1 MARRRPKVLVV
12 DGNRDKALDLHRVLY
27 SGSQQF
33 DVLLASNADVAR
45 EIMRELSI
53 DVVITD
59 IDLPGAN
66 AVDLVC
72 WAALEFPETVH
83 IVQTDDDVDQI
94 HERISGLGCL
104 RLMRKPCA
112 PAEVLKIVHEALD
125 CILRMSGSFSALS
138 AADLIQMLCLAQRT
152 AALRI
157 TAGKDSGNVMVKD
170 GVLLHASWGGLSGQE
185 ALCAILD
192 AKDGVFR
199 TTPLPENVPR
209 TIHINWQQAL
219 MEAVQKL
226 DERGNSARRSTGAL
240 PAIRADASML
250 EKITADEEGDDEP
263 SIGHRT
269 PNSFLLAGL
278 DARQTP
284 RTGGAASSLVD
295 KGFAALRAGN
305 VEEARQCW
313 LAAKQLDPENRSL
326 DLNLKKLE
334 TRVAR

>member
-27 SGSQQF
+27 SVNQQF
-33 DVLLASNADVAR
+33 DVLLASSVEIAR
-45 EIMRELSI
+45 EIMRDVSI

-72 WAALEFPETVH
+72 WAAIEFPETVH
-83 IVQTDDDVDQI
+83 IVQTSDDVEQLQQ
-94 HERISGLGCL
+94 RILGLGCL
-104 RLMRKPCA
+104 RLMRKPCEPEA
-112 PAEVLKIVHEALD
+112 VLKIVREALD

-157 TAGKDSGNVMVKD
+157 ATGSESGTVMVKD
-170 GVLLHASWGGLSGQE
+170 GVLLHASWGALVGQE

-192 AKDGVFR
+192 AQDGVFR
-199 TTPLPENVPR
+199 TTPLPEGVAR
-209 TIHINWQQAL
+209 TIHAGWQQAL
-219 MEAVQKL
+219 MEAVQQL
-226 DERGNSARRSTGAL
+226 DERSTSTHRSAGTL
-240 PAIRADASML
+240 PAIRVDDSMF
-250 EKITADEEGDDEP
+250 EKIAAHGAPAEP
-263 SIGHRT
+263 RRRT
-269 PNSFLLAGL
+269 SPLLL
-278 DARQTP
+278 DGVEARQTP
-284 RTGGAASSLVD
+284 RSGGAASSLVD

-334 TRVAR
+334 TRVTR

>member
-27 SGSQQF
+27 SGSQAF
-33 DVLLASNADVAR
+33 DVLLAGNADVAR
-45 EIMRELSI
+45 EIMRDVSV

-72 WAALEFPETVH
+72 WAAIEFPEAVH
-83 IVQTDDDVDQI
+83 IVQTSDEVDQI
-94 HERISGLGCL
+94 QQRISSLGCL
-104 RLMRKPCA
+104 RLVRKPCDPKA
-112 PAEVLKIVHEALD
+112 ILKIVHEALD

-157 TAGKDSGNVMVKD
+157 TANGDMGTVMVKG
-170 GVLLHASWGGLSGQE
+170 GVLMHASWGSLVGLE

-192 AKDGVFR
+192 AEDGVFR
-199 TTPLPENVPR
+199 TTPLPDEVPR
-209 TIHINWQQAL
+209 TIHVNWQQAL
-219 MEAVQKL
+219 MEAVQAL
-226 DERGNSARRSTGAL
+226 DERSVSSLRSSGTL
-240 PAIRADASML
+240 PAIRADDSML
-250 EKITADEEGDDEP
+250 EEATVDEEAGP
-263 SIGHRT
+263 RHRT
-269 PNSFLLAGL
+269 PKSHLLSGV
-278 DARQTP
+278 DARQKP
-284 RTGGAASSLVD
+284 RSGGASSSLVD
-295 KGFAALRAGN
+295 KGFAALRSGN

-334 TRVAR
+334 ARAAR